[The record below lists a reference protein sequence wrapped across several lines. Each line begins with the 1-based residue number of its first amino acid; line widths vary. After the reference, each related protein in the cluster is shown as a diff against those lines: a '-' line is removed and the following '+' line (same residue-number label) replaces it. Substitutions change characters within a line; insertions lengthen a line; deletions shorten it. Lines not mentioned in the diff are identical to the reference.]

1 MAEPHILVA
10 GIGNIF
16 LGDDGFGSEVARR
29 LLSADLPEEVRV
41 VDYGIRG
48 FDLAYAILD
57 EWPVVVLVDALPRG
71 EKPGT
76 LTLMEADLGNTGDA
90 SQVEE
95 SGGFSGHLMTPA
107 AVFSLVRM
115 LGGRPRRV
123 LIVGC
128 EPETFGPEN
137 EGRMGLSE
145 VVEAAIPGAME
156 MVSELAGR
164 LIAEAAPGPTTV
176 PDLGARRPD
185 AQDGEPADAQERRE
199 TVSGGTS
206 R

>member
-1 MAEPHILVA
+1 MAERRILVA

-16 LGDDGFGSEVARR
+16 LGDDGFGSVLAQR
-29 LLSADLPEEVRV
+29 LAAVPLPPDVTV

-57 EWPVVVLVDALPRG
+57 DWPVVVLIDALPRG
-71 EKPGT
+71 DARGT
-76 LTLMEADLGNTGDA
+76 LTVMEADLGATGDA
-90 SQVEE
+90 SQVDE

-115 LGGRPRRV
+115 LGGQPRRV

-128 EPETFGPEN
+128 EPESFGPEN

-145 VVEAAIPGAME
+145 VVEAAIPGAIE
-156 MVSELAGR
+156 MVVELAWR
-164 LIAEAAPGPTTV
+164 LAREIADQADGHSTVENAALNGPATT
-176 PDLGARRPD
+176 P
-185 AQDGEPADAQERRE
+185 ERRE
-199 TVSGGTS
+199 AVTGGTL